1 MMTIGGTR
9 ATHDAVSRSR
19 PATFVVS
26 AVVLAVKAGLGLW
39 AAYALMTAS
48 RTHHRSFIGSAV
60 TARHTGLGLL
70 LLLLAAVSLVAVGA
84 LLSGR
89 RWARASVFGI
99 EGIGAAL
106 AISRIASRPAS
117 SLVSLGLSAVIVGL
131 LLSRPAASPMS
142 RR

>member
-48 RTHHRSFIGSAV
+48 RTHHRSFIGAAV
-60 TARHTGLGLL
+60 TTRHTGLGLL
-70 LLLLAAVSLVAVGA
+70 LLLLAAVSLAAAFGLVAA
-84 LLSGR
+84 QP
-89 RWARASVFGI
+89 WARPSVFGI
-99 EGIGAAL
+99 EALGAVL
-106 AISRIASRPAS
+106 AMSRIASRPAS
-117 SLVSLGLSAVIVGL
+117 SLLSLSLSSLIIL
-131 LLSRPAASPMS
+131 LLLIRPVATPVS